1 MKRNIR
7 KVISVVLGLMGTLLA
22 IYVGGYWLFLR
33 PVRFLYVGFLA
44 GTLTKKSLLI
54 CIIKI
59 FLASTAGGGIWCI
72 FDIIAGHFRDE

>member
-22 IYVGGYWLFLR
+22 IYVGGYWLFIR

-72 FDIIAGHFRDE
+72 FDIIAGHFRDD

>member
-1 MKRNIR
+1 MKKNIR
-7 KVISVVLGLMGTLLA
+7 KVVSVLLGLMGTLLA
-22 IYVGGYWLFLR
+22 IYVGGYWLFIR
-33 PVRFLYVGFLA
+33 PARFLYAGFLA
-44 GTLTKKSLLI
+44 GTLTKKALLI